1 MSTIWDEFNEMHK
14 RMERMMNGF
23 TSNAKT
29 YGFTVHVGPDGVPH
43 MHEFGDDVA
52 PASDDVREPL
62 TDVSVENDVVRI
74 VVELPGVQKEDIQ
87 LDCTET
93 SVTVSVDTESRK
105 FRKTVPLQTNIDVDS
120 AKAEYN
126 NGILEVTV
134 NSKSKAPEGKRI
146 EIL

>member
-14 RMERMMNGF
+14 RMERMMDGF

-29 YGFTVHVGPDGVPH
+29 YGFTVRAGPDGVPH
-43 MHEFGDDVA
+43 MHEFGDDV
-52 PASDDVREPL
+52 PATDNVREPL
-62 TDVSVENDVVRI
+62 TDVSIENDVIRI

-105 FRKTVPLQTNIDVDS
+105 FRKAVPLQTNIDVDS

-126 NGILEVTV
+126 NGILEITV
-134 NSKSKAPEGKRI
+134 NSKNKVPEGKRI
-146 EIL
+146 DIQ

>member
-14 RMERMMNGF
+14 RMERMMDGF

-43 MHEFGDDVA
+43 MHEFGDDV
-52 PASDDVREPL
+52 PATDNVREPL

-74 VVELPGVQKEDIQ
+74 VIELPGVQKEDIQ

-105 FRKTVPLQTNIDVDS
+105 FRKAVPLQTNIDVDS
-120 AKAEYN
+120 AMAEYN
-126 NGILEVTV
+126 NGILEITV
-134 NSKSKAPEGKRI
+134 NSKSKTPEGKRI
-146 EIL
+146 DIQ

>member
-1 MSTIWDEFNEMHK
+1 MSTTWDEFNEMHR
-14 RMERMMNGF
+14 RMERMMDGF

-29 YGFTVHVGPDGVPH
+29 YGFTVHVGPDGIPH
-43 MHEFGDDVA
+43 MHEFGDDV
-52 PASDDVREPL
+52 PASDNIREPL

-74 VVELPGVQKEDIQ
+74 VVELPGVQKEDIH
-87 LDCTET
+87 LDCAET

-105 FRKTVPLQTNIDVDS
+105 FRKTVPLKTNIDVDS

-146 EIL
+146 DIQ

>member
-43 MHEFGDDVA
+43 MHEFGDDV
-52 PASDDVREPL
+52 PASDNVREPL

-74 VVELPGVQKEDIQ
+74 VVELPGVQKEDIR

-93 SVTVSVDTESRK
+93 SVTVSVDTENRK
-105 FRKTVPLQTNIDVDS
+105 FRKTVPLETNIDVDS

-134 NSKSKAPEGKRI
+134 NSKSKTPEGKRI
-146 EIL
+146 EIQ

>member
-14 RMERMMNGF
+14 RMERMMDGF

-43 MHEFGDDVA
+43 MHEFGDDV
-52 PASDDVREPL
+52 PATDNVREPL

-74 VVELPGVQKEDIQ
+74 VIELPGVQKEDIQ

-105 FRKTVPLQTNIDVDS
+105 FRKAVPLQTNIDVDS

-126 NGILEVTV
+126 NGILEITV

-146 EIL
+146 DIL